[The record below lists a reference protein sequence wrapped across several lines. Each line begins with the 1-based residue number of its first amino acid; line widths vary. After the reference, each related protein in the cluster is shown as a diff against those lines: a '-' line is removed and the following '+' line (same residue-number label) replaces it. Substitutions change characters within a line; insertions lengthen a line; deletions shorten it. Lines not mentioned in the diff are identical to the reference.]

1 MKPVKLPV
9 SRNKALLEEVSL
21 IQVKDILYL
30 IKSRGMNQSLYDL
43 IVNRGQ
49 YGRAFAQLCRMT

>member
-30 IKSRGMNQSLYDL
+30 VKSRRMNQSLYDL

-49 YGRAFAQLCRMT
+49 YGPAFA